1 MKYNW
6 KRMLAASLS
15 ACMCLGLMAAPQ
27 MVYGEEGDGSA
38 MGRYLEQDLDIPD
51 VMVRDIARLED
62 GTIRLLGGPSME
74 SEEDGSPYTMWDS
87 TDGGE
92 TWEQAA
98 VLPEEFDDAYFMDM
112 TLASDGSAAG
122 ILYSATESEDGNY
135 DTGFQYY
142 VFAADGTPTKLEVP
156 EDTMLQYLRFGSQ
169 GELIG
174 QTFDNSAVRINT
186 ESGEIEQTFPAA
198 GEYLNLIGVCGQEL
212 LMIGADVQRYDIAS
226 GEPLPFDQVLNDQ
239 MMNGEVSYSITS
251 TSTIPVDFDWTEDGR
266 IYYCNRQGIFGHV
279 PDGSVVEEIVDGDMT
294 SLSSPSVGLIA
305 MAVSDGEFYVAY
317 QADGPQTKVMKYV
330 YSADTPTVPDK
341 ELTVYSLEENA
352 EIRQAIVTYQKK
364 QPDTM
369 VHYEI
374 GLSGEDGVTASDALR
389 TLNTDIMA
397 GNGPDVLVLDGMPIA
412 SYIEK
417 GVLTD
422 LGEIRKEVQETDG
435 LLNAMTTA
443 WEQEGVPYALPI
455 RFQVPALEGKSEL
468 IGKAENLEQLADM
481 IEETSADG
489 TPALGTSETA
499 VFPYMLYPVCAGA
512 WRNEDGTVN
521 QDSLLEY
528 MTLGKRVYDSQ
539 MEGRSEEESSLIG
552 MYSNYFMGDA
562 DYMFTLGA
570 GMLSFLEESR
580 SLSLGVLADVHDLNC
595 ITSVKK
601 KTGDCE
607 FQLLPGQQENVF
619 IPSGLIGINSMTK
632 NSDSAQDF
640 VKYLFSKEAQSQALY
655 GGFPLNRS
663 ALEAILSQM
672 EPGTDTNE
680 AFFSSNQATGESV
693 EVVISWMSQEVLDQ
707 FLSYVEQLDTAADTD
722 TILRDAVYA
731 QMQDCLNGNIS
742 PEDAVNAVMQTV
754 NLYLAEG

>member
-1 MKYNW
+1 MKYNR
-6 KRMLAASLS
+6 KRMTAVSLA

-27 MVYGEEGDGSA
+27 TAYGGEENGTA
-38 MGRYLEQDLDIPD
+38 LGRYLEQDLDIPD

-62 GTIRLLGGPSME
+62 GTIRLLGGPSLAG
-74 SEEDGSPYTMWDS
+74 EEDGSPYSMWDS

-112 TLASDGSAAG
+112 TLASDGKAAG
-122 ILYSATESEDGNY
+122 ILYSAEESGDGNY
-135 DTGFQYY
+135 DDSFQYY

-156 EDTMLQYLRFGSQ
+156 EDTRLQYLRFGSQ

-186 ESGEIEQTFPAA
+186 QSGEIEQTFPAA
-198 GEYLNLIGVCGQEL
+198 GEYLNLIAVCGQEL
-212 LMIGADVQRYDIAS
+212 LMIGSDVQRYDIAS

-251 TSTIPVDFDWTEDGR
+251 SSTVPVDFDWTEDGR
-266 IYYCNRQGIFGHV
+266 IYYCSRQGIFGHV
-279 PDGSVVEEIVDGDMT
+279 PEGSVVEEIVDGDMT
-294 SLSSPSVGLIA
+294 SLSAPSMGLVA

-317 QADGPQTKVMKYV
+317 QAEGSQTKVMKYV

-352 EIRQAIVTYQKK
+352 EIRQAIVTYQKE

-397 GNGPDVLVLDGMPIA
+397 GNGPDVLVLDGMPVA

-422 LGEIRKEVQETDG
+422 LGEIREEVRETDG
-435 LLNAMTTA
+435 LLDAMTTA
-443 WEQEGVPYALPI
+443 WEQDGVPYALPI

-468 IGKAENLEQLADM
+468 IGKAENLEQLADV
-481 IEETSADG
+481 IAEASAGG
-489 TPALGTSETA
+489 TPVFGPSQTA
-499 VFPYMLYPVCAGA
+499 AFPYMLYPVCAGA

-521 QDSLLEY
+521 QESLLEY
-528 MTLGKRVYDSQ
+528 MTLVKRVYDSQ
-539 MEGRSEEESSLIG
+539 MEGRSEDESAMIG
-552 MYSNYFMGDA
+552 MFSDYFVGDT
-562 DYMFTLGA
+562 DYMLTLGA
-570 GMLSFLEESR
+570 GMLSFLEDDR
-580 SLSLGVLADVHDLNC
+580 NLNIGTLADTYDLNS
-595 ITSVKK
+595 ITTVQKK
-601 KTGDCE
+601 IGDCE

-619 IPSGLIGINSMTK
+619 IPSGLVGISSMTE
-632 NSDSAQDF
+632 NPDSAEDF

-663 ALEAILSQM
+663 ALETILSQM
-672 EPGTDTNE
+672 EPGSETNE
-680 AFFSSNQATGESV
+680 SFYSSNQATGESV
-693 EVVISWMSQEVLDQ
+693 EVVMSWMSQEVLDQ
-707 FLSYVEQLDTAADTD
+707 FLGYVEQLDTAADTD
-722 TILRDAVYA
+722 TILKDAVYA
-731 QMQDCLNGNIS
+731 QMQECINGNIS